1 MRFQEKSMG
10 KAAKFDRDQ
19 VINLATDLYWQK
31 GFHATSMRNL
41 QDVIDM
47 RPGSIY
53 AAFGS
58 KDGLFKEA
66 LNNYTQTGIAHLNCC
81 LEEASSP
88 LKGLKEFVKHIVIRT
103 KHGAPN
109 GMCMLAKTISELT
122 DEHQELLEEAQA
134 CFKKME
140 STFADVITQA
150 QQCNEISPEKDPV
163 KLARHLQVQVAG
175 LRTYAKACDDD
186 KLLEEM
192 IDDIF
197 THHPF

>member
-1 MRFQEKSMG
+1 MG
-10 KAAKFDRDQ
+10 KAAKFNRDQ
-19 VINLATDLYWQK
+19 VINRATDLYWQK

-66 LNNYTQTGIAHLNCC
+66 LNNYTQMGIAHLNRC
-81 LEEASSP
+81 LEEADSP
-88 LKGLKEFVKHIVIRT
+88 LEGLKEFVKHIVINT

-109 GMCMLAKTISELT
+109 GMCMLAKTIGELT

-140 STFADVITQA
+140 CTFTDVITQA
-150 QQCNEISPEKDPV
+150 QQCNDISAEKDPV

-186 KLLEEM
+186 ELLEEM

-197 THHPF
+197 LHYPF